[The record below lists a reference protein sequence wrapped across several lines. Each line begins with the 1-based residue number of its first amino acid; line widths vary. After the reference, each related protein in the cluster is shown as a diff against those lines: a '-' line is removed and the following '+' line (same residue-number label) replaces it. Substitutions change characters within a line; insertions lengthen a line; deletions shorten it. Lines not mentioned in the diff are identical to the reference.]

1 MTAGDAQQ
9 HLPSFLPV
17 QQIARH
23 RHRED
28 EDLGVP
34 QRTQDGDGIG
44 GQVGQGGRE
53 EGIARALYR
62 FTVEDAQHGADS
74 ESYHHGPAG
83 GVEEVL
89 RQQDE
94 WIETAQKELEDG
106 NGQS

>member
-34 QRTQDGDGIG
+34 QRTQDGDGIA
-44 GQVGQGGRE
+44 GQVGQRGGE
-53 EGIARALYR
+53 EGIARTLYR
-62 FTVEDAQHGADS
+62 VSVEDAQHGADG
-74 ESYHHGPAG
+74 ETYHHGPAG
-83 GVEEVL
+83 HAEEAFEV
-89 RQQDE
+89 
-94 WIETAQKELEDG
+94 TK
-106 NGQS
+106 